1 MKTYVY
7 HKDSDA
13 VKMLAM
19 KDPRFWPLIES
30 IKTIKVE
37 IEDNDFRSLVN
48 IIMAQQ
54 LSSSV
59 AAVLSRRLNEAFG
72 HSLTPDDL
80 LVSSGD
86 DLRALGL
93 SRQKVTYLKSL
104 AEAITGG
111 TIDFS
116 RLKDLDDED
125 VINQLTTIKG
135 IGRWTA
141 EMFLI
146 FSLGREDVF
155 SVSDLG
161 LRNAVKKLYQNDAL
175 SQSDMLLISERW
187 RPYRS
192 VASHYLW
199 HIWDN
204 QVMTK

>member
-1 MKTYVY
+1 MKTYLY
-7 HKDSDA
+7 HPGSEA
-13 VKMLAM
+13 VKTLAI
-19 KDPRFWPLIES
+19 KDPLFGPLIAS
-30 IKTIKVE
+30 IPSIRVD
-37 IEDNDFRSLVN
+37 IGGNDFLSLVN
-48 IIMAQQ
+48 TIIAQQ
-54 LSSSV
+54 VSSTV
-59 AAVLSRRLNEAFG
+59 AAVLSRRLNDAFG
-72 HSLTPDDL
+72 HPLTPDDL
-80 LVSSGD
+80 LASSGD

-104 AEAITGG
+104 SEAITGG

-116 RLKDLDDED
+116 RLRDLGDED

-175 SQSDMLLISERW
+175 SHSQLIEISDKW

-204 QVMTK
+204 QGKSL